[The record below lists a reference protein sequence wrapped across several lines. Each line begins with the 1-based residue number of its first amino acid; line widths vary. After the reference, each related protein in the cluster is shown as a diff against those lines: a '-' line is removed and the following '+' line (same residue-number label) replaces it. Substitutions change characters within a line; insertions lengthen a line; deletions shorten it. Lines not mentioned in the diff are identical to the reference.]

1 VSVELPSA
9 DIYHRIGVLEGTMQ
23 QVADRIDDLGKRVDR
38 LNHLLV
44 AVIIAAIVGPVGSV
58 FVARLLAG

>member
-1 VSVELPSA
+1 
-9 DIYHRIGVLEGTMQ
+9 MQ